1 MLIIHKRKKS
11 LQDLCETDKN
21 ISKNY
26 NNTNYD
32 IQNNKKHFSLN
43 KITSSPSE
51 KNNKYALKK
60 IRIKSPQKN
69 NHQTTKYNSIT
80 FNHFYISSNNQ
91 KNTNENKSKK
101 KNEVIFPKI
110 KDSLRNQNNLSEVN
124 INNSKTIEKPF
135 SIYNNLKSFQSK
147 KKNPISININV
158 ENNNKYLIDE
168 ELSNQRYKNHQ
179 TKSTK
184 ISKLKNLQKDKSQ
197 EDLKKRLFINS
208 SESNQRNHSS
218 VYYSNSSKTMNFDN
232 KKDEEKIYN
241 NHKLYESNNTKKR
254 NIKNSTNNKLNK
266 SINDN
271 NIVLQNKRS
280 YSKYKIQEKDK
291 ENKKDKI
298 EIKRPKTNN
307 ENYNL
312 NKSMNK
318 IEKSINKLQVILDI
332 NPVDIGQKK
341 EPIFLSSSIFT
352 SIHSKFKPSIY
363 SSDNEFSKNDFIKAY
378 AYNTNEGNIR
388 DYNEDTITATRVILD
403 QKDKNNYFYFFAV
416 YDGHGGNGCSLYLKN
431 NLYKNIKEPTSKGL
445 KSAINETEKNFLE
458 KVAVNNG
465 TLVDISGSCAI
476 MVL

>member
-147 KKNPISININV
+147 KKT
-158 ENNNKYLIDE
+158 
-168 ELSNQRYKNHQ
+168 RYQ
-179 TKSTK
+179 
-184 ISKLKNLQKDKSQ
+184 
-197 EDLKKRLFINS
+197 
-208 SESNQRNHSS
+208 
-218 VYYSNSSKTMNFDN
+218 
-232 KKDEEKIYN
+232 
-241 NHKLYESNNTKKR
+241 
-254 NIKNSTNNKLNK
+254 
-266 SINDN
+266 
-271 NIVLQNKRS
+271 
-280 YSKYKIQEKDK
+280 
-291 ENKKDKI
+291 
-298 EIKRPKTNN
+298 
-307 ENYNL
+307 
-312 NKSMNK
+312 
-318 IEKSINKLQVILDI
+318 
-332 NPVDIGQKK
+332 
-341 EPIFLSSSIFT
+341 
-352 SIHSKFKPSIY
+352 
-363 SSDNEFSKNDFIKAY
+363 
-378 AYNTNEGNIR
+378 
-388 DYNEDTITATRVILD
+388 
-403 QKDKNNYFYFFAV
+403 
-416 YDGHGGNGCSLYLKN
+416 
-431 NLYKNIKEPTSKGL
+431 
-445 KSAINETEKNFLE
+445 
-458 KVAVNNG
+458 
-465 TLVDISGSCAI
+465 
-476 MVL
+476 